1 MKKFTKIISTV
12 LMVMILISVATTAF
26 AAKMTGPG
34 VLTGDDSTDT
44 SGIQKLGNRIITILS
59 SIGMVVSV
67 VVLIALG
74 IKYMIGSA
82 EEKAEYKKTLL
93 PYLIGAGLVFAAS
106 VIAQVV
112 FNFMNGISAS

>member
-1 MKKFTKIISTV
+1 MKKVTKIISAV
-12 LMVMILISVATTAF
+12 LMAMVLISVATTVF
-26 AAKMTGPG
+26 AVTPG
-34 VLTGDDSTDT
+34 DLKGDSSTNVQGIT
-44 SGIQKLGNRIITILS
+44 SLGNRIITILS
-59 SIGMVVSV
+59 TIGMVVSV

-112 FNFMNGISAS
+112 FNFMQNISAS

>member
-1 MKKFTKIISTV
+1 MKKFTKIISSV
-12 LMVMILISVATTAF
+12 LIVMILASVATTVF
-26 AAKMTGPG
+26 AVQPG
-34 VLTGDDSTDT
+34 DLKGDDKTDVTGIT
-44 SGIQKLGNRIITILS
+44 SLGNRIITILS
-59 SIGMVVSV
+59 TIGMVVSV

-74 IKYMIGSA
+74 IKYMVGSA

-112 FNFMNGISAS
+112 FNFMQNISAS

>member
-1 MKKFTKIISTV
+1 MKKYSKIISA
-12 LMVMILISVATTAF
+12 ILVAMMLLSVALPTF
-26 AAKMTGPG
+26 ADVFTPG
-34 VLTGDDSTDT
+34 QLTGDNQTNT
-44 SGIQKLGNRIITILS
+44 AGIQNLGNRIITIIS

-74 IKYMIGSA
+74 IKYMVGSA

-112 FNFMNGISAS
+112 FNFMSGISA